1 MICMAYVLYSCAESK
16 NKVSEQEFINTS
28 EALVGA
34 NRIMVGKDREK
45 IVSYIERIGWDMIE
59 SQTGLWSQIYTKG
72 HGVPAVK
79 GKFITLSY
87 TLSILDGSVC
97 YTSDSLGYKQFLI
110 GSGGVESGLE
120 EGVLLL
126 REGDKARFILPPH
139 LAQGLTGD
147 GNKIPPRAIIV
158 YDVEVI
164 NIK

>member
-1 MICMAYVLYSCAESK
+1 M
-16 NKVSEQEFINTS
+16 
-28 EALVGA
+28 
-34 NRIMVGKDREK
+34 
-45 IVSYIERIGWDMIE
+45 GWDMTE
-59 SQTGLWSQIYTKG
+59 SQTGLWSQIYEKG
-72 HGVPAVK
+72 NGVTAAK

-87 TLSILDGSVC
+87 TLSLLDGSVC

-126 REGDKARFILPPH
+126 REGDKARFVLPPH